1 MLIKIYRSLK
11 MPKAILILMLILGLM
26 ISTALALDVTPKDY
40 AIVYVFKNADGTVSN
55 MIKYYMRDGNKFRT
69 EYITTV
75 EYSMTTN
82 IEATAD
88 LGNDTSNNVSSTSQ
102 LSANPIS
109 NPEPHTI
116 EILRN
121 DKKLVW
127 SLDPAFKD
135 YREVPLRQE
144 SWDHI
149 LTNIF
154 INDFHD
160 FKKTGE
166 AKLLNYTCDIYENVQ
181 KVKEDSWTN
190 IAYVSQEQSVI
201 MKTELWQNGKLVQTM
216 EATEFNLEKPAIS
229 LFEIPAA
236 YTKYDNNQ

>member
-1 MLIKIYRSLK
+1 
-11 MPKAILILMLILGLM
+11 MPKSVFILMLIFGLM
-26 ISTALALDVTPKDY
+26 ISSALALDVPPQDY

-82 IEATAD
+82 TEASAD
-88 LGNDTSNNVSSTSQ
+88 LNDDTSSNVSTTTQ
-102 LSANPIS
+102 LNAKQIS
-109 NPEPHTI
+109 NPEPHTV

-127 SLDPAFKD
+127 SLDPSYKN
-135 YREVPLRQE
+135 YIEVPLKQE
-144 SWDHI
+144 SWEHI

-154 INDFHD
+154 ISDFQD

-166 AKLLNYTCDIYENVQ
+166 AELLSYTCVTYESVQ
-181 KVKEDSWTN
+181 KVKEDTWTN
-190 IAYVSQEQSVI
+190 IAYVSHDLGVI
-201 MKTELWQNGKLVQTM
+201 MKTELWQNGNLVQIM
-216 EATEFNLEKPAIS
+216 EATEFNLEKPAKS
-229 LFEIPAA
+229 LFEIPGT
-236 YTKYDNNQ
+236 YTKYESNE

>member
-1 MLIKIYRSLK
+1 
-11 MPKAILILMLILGLM
+11 MPKAILILMLILGLI
-26 ISTALALDVTPKDY
+26 ISSALAFNVSPQDY

-55 MIKYYMRDGNKFRT
+55 MIKYFMRDGNKFRT

-75 EYSMTTN
+75 EYSMTANT
-82 IEATAD
+82 EASTD
-88 LGNDTSNNVSSTSQ
+88 LSNDTSSNVSSTSQ
-102 LSANPIS
+102 LNAKPIS
-109 NPEPHTI
+109 NPEPHTV

-127 SLDPAFKD
+127 SLDPSFKN
-135 YREVPLRQE
+135 YIEVPLRQE

-160 FKKTGE
+160 LKKTGE
-166 AKLLNYTCDIYENVQ
+166 ATLLNYTCDTYENVQ

-190 IAYVSQEQSVI
+190 IAYVSQELGVI
-201 MKTELWQNGKLVQTM
+201 LKTELWQNGKLVQIM
-216 EATEFNLEKPAIS
+216 EATEFNLEKPAKS
-229 LFEIPAA
+229 LFEIPAT
-236 YTKYDNNQ
+236 YTKYESNE

>member
-1 MLIKIYRSLK
+1 
-11 MPKAILILMLILGLM
+11 MPKAILILMLILGFM
-26 ISTALALDVTPKDY
+26 ISSTLAFNVPPQDY

-82 IEATAD
+82 TEASTD
-88 LGNDTSNNVSSTSQ
+88 LSNDTSSNVSSTAQ

-109 NPEPHTI
+109 NPEPHTV

-127 SLDPAFKD
+127 SLDPSFKN
-135 YREVPLRQE
+135 YIEVPLRQD
-144 SWDHI
+144 SWEHI

-154 INDFHD
+154 ISDFRD
-160 FKKTGE
+160 FNKIGD
-166 AKLLNYTCDIYENVQ
+166 AKLLNYTCDTYKNVQ
-181 KVKEDSWTN
+181 NVKEDAWTN
-190 IAYVSQEQSVI
+190 IAYVSHELGVI
-201 MKTELWQNGKLVQTM
+201 LKTELWQNGKLVQTM
-216 EATEFNLEKPAIS
+216 EATEFNLEKPALS
-229 LFEIPAA
+229 LFEIPIT
-236 YTKYDNNQ
+236 YTKYDNNE

>member
-1 MLIKIYRSLK
+1 
-11 MPKAILILMLILGLM
+11 MPKYGFILILILGLM
-26 ISTALALDVTPKDY
+26 ISTAFASDVPPNDY

-82 IEATAD
+82 IEASTD
-88 LGNDTSNNVSSTSQ
+88 LSNDTSSNVSSTEQ
-102 LSANPIS
+102 LNAKPIS

-127 SLDPAFKD
+127 SLDPSYKN
-135 YREVPLRQE
+135 YIEVPLKQE
-144 SWDHI
+144 SWEHI

-154 INDFHD
+154 ISDFHD
-160 FKKTGE
+160 FKITGE
-166 AKLLNYTCDIYENVQ
+166 AKLLNYNCDIYESVQ
-181 KVKEDSWTN
+181 IVKEDTWTN
-190 IAYVSQEQSVI
+190 IAYVYHDLGVI
-201 MKTELWQNGKLVQTM
+201 MKTELWQNGKLVQIM
-216 EATEFNLEKPAIS
+216 EATEFSLEKPEIS
-229 LFEIPAA
+229 LFEIPET
-236 YTKYDNNQ
+236 YTKNDNNE

>member
-1 MLIKIYRSLK
+1 ML
-11 MPKAILILMLILGLM
+11 KANLILILIVGLM
-26 ISTALALDVTPKDY
+26 ISSAVAFSVPPKDY

-69 EYITTV
+69 EYITTA
-75 EYSMTTN
+75 EYSMTANT
-82 IEATAD
+82 EATTD
-88 LGNDTSNNVSSTSQ
+88 LSNDTSSNIMSTTQ
-102 LSANPIS
+102 LNAKPIS
-109 NPEPHTI
+109 NPEPHTV

-127 SLDPAFKD
+127 SLGPSFKD

-144 SWDHI
+144 SWEHI

-154 INDFHD
+154 ISDFHD
-160 FKKTGE
+160 LKKTGE

-190 IAYVSQEQSVI
+190 IAYVSQELGVI
-201 MKTELWQNGKLVQTM
+201 LKTELWQNGKLVQIM

-229 LFEIPAA
+229 LFEVPVT
-236 YTKYDNNQ
+236 YTKNDSNE